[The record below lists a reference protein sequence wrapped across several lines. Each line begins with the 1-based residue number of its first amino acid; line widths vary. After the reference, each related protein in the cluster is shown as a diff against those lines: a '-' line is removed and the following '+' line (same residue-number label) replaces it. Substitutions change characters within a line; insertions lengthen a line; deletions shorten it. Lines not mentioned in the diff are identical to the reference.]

1 MLDVMSEIIRWAKS
15 LKYWEQATLDKILV
29 GEPLTDETY
38 QELYRYFLEDI
49 DLQKKSEEPR
59 PELKSLD
66 ETKIPEVTSPKTIR
80 LSKISNLQNI
90 NALVKDQEIPFSPQ
104 LTAIYG
110 ANASGKSGYL
120 RTDKTFPHY
129 YLIPD

>member
-1 MLDVMSEIIRWAKS
+1 
-15 LKYWEQATLDKILV
+15 
-29 GEPLTDETY
+29 
-38 QELYRYFLEDI
+38 
-49 DLQKKSEEPR
+49 LQKKSEEPR